1 MNNYNS
7 IGSYSRSTAKFG
19 VKQHVRSRR
28 VAQLSV
34 RLADWKQVGKIVIWI
49 LPVLL
54 ILNIMCSSAISSM
67 SHSVGQISKKNLVLE
82 TKNVGLLAE
91 KASVGSE
98 LNVRKLAAEKLGLV
112 NITKGQVGLY
122 NRQYGTFEYR

>member
-7 IGSYSRSTAKFG
+7 IGSYSRSTAKLG
-19 VKQHVRSRR
+19 VKQHVRPRR

-34 RLADWKQVGKIVIWI
+34 RLAEWKQVGKVVIWI

-67 SHSVGQISKKNLVLE
+67 SHSVGQVSDANLVLE
-82 TKNVGLLAE
+82 TRNVALLAE
-91 KASVGSE
+91 KATVGSE

-112 NITKGQVGLY
+112 KVTKGQVGLF

>member
-7 IGSYSRSTAKFG
+7 IGSYTRSTAKYG
-19 VKQHVRSRR
+19 VKRHVRPRR
-28 VAQLSV
+28 VSHLSI
-34 RLADWKQVGKIVIWI
+34 RLTEWKQVGRVVIWI

-67 SHSVGQISKKNLVLE
+67 SHSIGQLADESQALE
-82 TKNVGLLAE
+82 TRNIELLAE
-91 KASVGSE
+91 KAIVGSE
-98 LNVRKLAAEKLGLV
+98 LSVRKLALDKLGLV
-112 NITKGQVGLY
+112 EVSKGQVGLY